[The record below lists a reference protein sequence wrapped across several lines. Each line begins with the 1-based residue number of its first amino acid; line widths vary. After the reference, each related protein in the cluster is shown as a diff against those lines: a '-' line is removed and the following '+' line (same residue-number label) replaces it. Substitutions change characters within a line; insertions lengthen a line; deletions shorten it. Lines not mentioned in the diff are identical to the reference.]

1 MGLLVLTKGQ
11 KVKSKR
17 ILKWI
22 VFAILVTLGAAGGLM
37 AWAAPSD
44 GDDDAAEVA
53 PEPAG
58 AHLGGVVTTVS
69 APASTPRAFPRIV
82 IDAELIGTAIV
93 EGGPSLA
100 VFQLT
105 GGTRLVREGD
115 EIAKGVRLVEVRRNR
130 IEVERDG
137 IHQEIRLG
145 SSEGI
150 RQGVHTDSIRGAPTE
165 VDTGGVRDFRRDKAR
180 LLQEWLAGHRG

>member
-1 MGLLVLTKGQ
+1 
-11 KVKSKR
+11 
-17 ILKWI
+17 
-22 VFAILVTLGAAGGLM
+22 M

-44 GDDDAAEVA
+44 GDDDASEVA

-58 AHLGGVVTTVS
+58 ANLRGGIATA
-69 APASTPRAFPRIV
+69 APVRANTPREVPQIA
-82 IDAELIGTAIV
+82 IDAELIGTAVV
-93 EGGPSLA
+93 EGGSSLA

-105 GGTRLVREGD
+105 SGTRLVREGD
-115 EIAKGVRLVEVRRNR
+115 EIANGVRLVEVRRNR

-145 SSEGI
+145 SNEGI
-150 RQGVHTDSIRGAPTE
+150 RQGVHTGSIRRAPTE
-165 VDTGGVRDFRRDKAR
+165 VDTGGTRDFRRDKAR